1 MSKQVKGV
9 SYMNQKEQ
17 NEHSKDFNL
26 RSKLIRIVS
35 ITFIAAIALAVI
47 FGGFFFGMKGLFSIL
62 GITYA
67 SNQTLALFILACFA
81 VGLII
86 DPLTKIISIILA
98 KSLSLKKTA
107 LFAFILYFISNL
119 ITICFADY
127 FMQSIYIP
135 DVLLVVISAFMAIIE
150 LAFDNQPNREA
161 A

>member
-1 MSKQVKGV
+1 TLYNLFTLQIV
-9 SYMNQKEQ
+9 
-17 NEHSKDFNL
+17 FNL
-26 RSKLIRIVS
+26 EREEV
-35 ITFIAAIALAVI
+35 VQ
-47 FGGFFFGMKGLFSIL
+47 G
-62 GITYA
+62 
-67 SNQTLALFILACFA
+67 QTTAHQPQE
-81 VGLII
+81 G
-86 DPLTKIISIILA
+86 DTIILA